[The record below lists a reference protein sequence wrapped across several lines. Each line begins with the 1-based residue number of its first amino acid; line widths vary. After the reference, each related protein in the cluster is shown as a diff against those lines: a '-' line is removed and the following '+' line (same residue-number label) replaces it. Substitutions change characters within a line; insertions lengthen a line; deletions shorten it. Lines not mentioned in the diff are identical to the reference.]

1 MRSSLEE
8 KHASRGLEMADRI
21 RRKIRVLV
29 AASEAVPFAKTGGLG
44 DVVGSLP
51 RALKRAGVKVG
62 VILPKYGTIP
72 EAYQDSMRH
81 VAEFYVPL
89 AWRSVYCGIEKLSYQ
104 GLDFYFVDNEAYFKR
119 DTCYGY
125 FDDGERFAFF
135 SKAICE
141 AIEKVPELECD
152 ILHCNDWQTALAPV
166 FLREFYQ
173 ASPVCNRVKTV
184 FTVHNVKF
192 QGQYSDKM
200 LADVLGLSD
209 IPAAS
214 DQLRCDATSINYM
227 KGALLYSD
235 TISTVSPTYARELQ
249 MPFYGEGL
257 DDIFRERSWCL
268 HGILNGIDTTQWN
281 PVSDTAIPFNF
292 SRKDLSGKAENKAAL
307 QKELGLR
314 VDDQAPLVVMV
325 GRLTNQKGLGL
336 VRYAMDRIMS
346 RGIQVAILGTG
357 DTDQEDAFRYFDEK
371 YGEMMSACIAFDDE
385 LAHRM
390 YAAGDMLLM
399 PSEFEPCGLAQM
411 IAMRYGT
418 LPVVRKTGGLADSV
432 EPYNQFTGEGNGFC
446 FSNMNA
452 DEMTDCLL
460 GACEVFWTDKA
471 MWQKLQHRAMNADFS
486 WHRAANDYMDMY
498 HELHPEIIR
507 YNKRR

>member
-1 MRSSLEE
+1 M
-8 KHASRGLEMADRI
+8 DRV
-21 RRKIRVLV
+21 RRKIKILF
-29 AASEAVPFAKTGGLG
+29 AAAEAVPFAKTGGLG
-44 DVVGSLP
+44 DVAGSLP
-51 RALKRAGVKVG
+51 RELRHVGAKVS
-62 VILPKYGTIP
+62 VILPKYGSIP
-72 EAYQDSMRH
+72 EEYKAAMKH
-81 VAEFYVPL
+81 VADFYVPL
-89 AWRSVYCGIEKLSYQ
+89 AWRNVYCGIEKLTYL
-104 GLDFYFVDNEAYFKR
+104 GLDFYFVDNEDYFKR
-119 DTCYGY
+119 DALYGY

-141 AIEKVPELECD
+141 AIVKVPELACD
-152 ILHCNDWQTALAPV
+152 VLHCNDWQTAMAPI

-173 ASPVCNRVKTV
+173 GADVCRNVKTV

-192 QGQYSDKM
+192 QGQFSDAV
-200 LADVLGLSD
+200 LSEVLGMENV
-209 IPAAS
+209 PAAAS
-214 DQLRCDATSINYM
+214 QLRAEGNSINYM

-257 DDIFRERSWCL
+257 DGIFRDRSWCL
-268 HGILNGIDTTQWN
+268 HGILNGIDTAEWN
-281 PVSDTAIPFNF
+281 PRTDADIPARFTE
-292 SRKDLSGKAENKAAL
+292 KDLSGKAKCKTEL

-314 VDDQAPLVVMV
+314 VDPDAPLVVMV

-336 VRYAMDRIMS
+336 VRYAMERLMAN
-346 RGIQVAILGTG
+346 GVQMAILGTG
-357 DTDQEDAFRYFDEK
+357 DADQEEAFRYFDVK
-371 YGEMMSACIAFDDE
+371 YGDMLCARIAFDGA

-418 LPVVRKTGGLADSV
+418 LPVVRETGGLADSV
-432 EPYNQFTGEGNGFC
+432 TPYNKVTGEGTGFS
-446 FSNMNA
+446 FANMNA
-452 DEMTDCLL
+452 DEMGTCLL
-460 GACEVFWTDKA
+460 DACEVFWNDRPAWEQLMRQA
-471 MWQKLQHRAMNADFS
+471 MAANFS
-486 WHRAANDYMDMY
+486 WKRAANDYMDMY

>member
-1 MRSSLEE
+1 
-8 KHASRGLEMADRI
+8 MADRV
-21 RRKIRVLV
+21 RRKIRILF
-29 AASEAVPFAKTGGLG
+29 AAAEAVPFAKTGGLG
-44 DVVGSLP
+44 DVAGSLP
-51 RALKRAGVKVG
+51 RALKHAGAKVA
-62 VILPKYGTIP
+62 VIAPKYGTIP
-72 EAYQDSMRH
+72 QEYQDAMRH
-81 VAEFYVPL
+81 VADFYVPL
-89 AWRSVYCGIEKLSYQ
+89 SWRNVYCGIEKLTLQ

-119 DTCYGY
+119 DSLYGY

-152 ILHCNDWQTALAPV
+152 VLHCNDWQTAMAPV

-173 ASPVCNRVKTV
+173 ASDVCRNVRTV

-192 QGQYSDKM
+192 QGQLSDKV
-200 LADVLGLSD
+200 LSEVLGLEGV
-209 IPAAS
+209 PAAAH
-214 DQLRCDATSINYM
+214 QLRSGADSINYM

-268 HGILNGIDTTQWN
+268 HGILNGIDTTEWN
-281 PVSDTAIPFNF
+281 PVSDTTIPAPF
-292 SRKDLSGKAENKAAL
+292 SAKDLSGKAKDKAAL
-307 QKELGLR
+307 QEELGLR
-314 VDDQAPLVVMV
+314 VDPDAPLVVMV

-346 RGIQVAILGTG
+346 SGVQMAILGTG
-357 DTDQEDAFRYFDEK
+357 DADQEEAFRYFDGK
-371 YGEMMSACIAFDDE
+371 YGDMMCARIAFDGK

-418 LPVVRKTGGLADSV
+418 LPVVRETGGLTDSV
-432 EPYNQFTGEGNGFC
+432 VPYNKYTGEGTGFR
-446 FSNMNA
+446 FTNMNA
-452 DEMTDCLL
+452 DEMANCLL
-460 GACEVFWTDKA
+460 GACEVFKA
-471 MWQKLQHRAMNADFS
+471 DQDAWRQLMKQAMEADFS
-486 WHRAANDYMDMY
+486 WKRAANDYMDMY
-498 HELHPEIIR
+498 HDLHPEIIR